1 MAIKKKTK
9 KTQKG
14 KGIIDGIANAILS
27 DKHNRLLPGEKH
39 QIIYLNDGTYNP
51 AVYSGPGTNLKV
63 RISRNDQP
71 LSYVDKVAEAHDIRY
86 ALASVDGD
94 VRAADNRMVQLLQK
108 AKAQKLDSNF
118 NINQGLMIQA
128 KILMEDKMGVPK
140 TFFASY
146 GRQNKQPTEIA
157 MYENKLKELEQQGFG
172 LSHSGIHLKN
182 LKKRK

>member
-14 KGIIDGIANAILS
+14 KGIIDRLGNAILS

-39 QIIYLNDGTYNP
+39 QKKTYQMELIIQLDTQDH
-51 AVYSGPGTNLKV
+51 NLKV

-71 LSYVDKVAEAHDIRY
+71 LSYVDKVAKAHDIRY
-86 ALASVDGD
+86 ALASIEGD
-94 VRAADNRMVQLLQK
+94 VRAADNRMVQLLEK

-128 KILMEDKMGVPK
+128 KILLEEKMGVYLKSFLLLMEDKKNNQPK
-140 TFFASY
+140 YRCMKT
-146 GRQNKQPTEIA
+146 N
-157 MYENKLKELEQQGFG
+157 
-172 LSHSGIHLKN
+172 
-182 LKKRK
+182 